1 MSDER
6 LDAYAKKLEEM
17 IKEEA
22 KTHYNDYIVDLFY
35 DPKNWGKPLDE
46 EISVS
51 ESYKGPC
58 NDTVEF
64 YLKIRDGI
72 IERANFTTDGC
83 GATIATASQVTML
96 IEGKPLEYAEKLKP
110 EVINEALG
118 GLPEDHKHC
127 ALLTTTTLLNAIQKY
142 KRKIDK

>member
-1 MSDER
+1 MSDDR

-22 KTHYNDYIVDLFY
+22 KMQYNDYIVDLFY
-35 DPKNWGKPLDE
+35 DPKNWGKPPDE

-51 ESYKGPC
+51 ESHKGTC

-72 IERANFTTDGC
+72 IEKANFTTDGC
-83 GATIATASQVTML
+83 GATVATASQVTML
-96 IEGKPLEYAEKLKP
+96 IEGKPLEYAEKLDSK
-110 EVINEALG
+110 VIDDALG

-127 ALLTTTTLLNAIQKY
+127 ALLTATTLLNAIQKY
-142 KRKIDK
+142 RSKLKE